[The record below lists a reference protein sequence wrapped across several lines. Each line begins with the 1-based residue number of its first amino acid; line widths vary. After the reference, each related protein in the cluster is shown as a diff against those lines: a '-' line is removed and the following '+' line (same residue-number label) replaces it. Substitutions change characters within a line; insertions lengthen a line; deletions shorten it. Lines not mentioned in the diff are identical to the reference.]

1 MYMKAKLNLLLPV
14 VGVLLAAACST
25 PAKTGLLR
33 DLDYNIPED
42 AIPAPE
48 LRLKMDDRIS
58 IQVFSEQLELAA
70 PFNTAGV
77 QVEGDASTLLS
88 ATYGVDARG
97 EIDFPILGKL
107 QVEGRTL
114 DEVQKMIADE
124 INRRGYIKDPV
135 VKAELENF
143 TVTVLGEL
151 GQMIIPVE
159 GNSMTILQVIAQL
172 SNQMETAKIPDVMV
186 IRTVD
191 GKREAFRVDL
201 QTKEL
206 YNSPVFYLQ
215 QNDIIYVKP
224 RGLKL
229 SNGGDLF
236 LKILSPTIAAVSA
249 IAYMLLWS
257 SR

>member
-1 MYMKAKLNLLLPV
+1 MYMSKMIKLLPV
-14 VGVLLAAACST
+14 VGVLLVAACST

-33 DLDYNIPED
+33 DLDYNVPEA
-42 AIPAPE
+42 AIAAPE

-77 QVEGDASTLLS
+77 QIEGDASTLLS

-107 QVEGRTL
+107 QVEGKTL
-114 DEVQKMIADE
+114 NEVQKMIADE
-124 INRRGYIKDPV
+124 ITRRGYIKDPV

-151 GQMIIPVE
+151 GQMVIPVE
-159 GNSMTILQVIAQL
+159 GNSMNLLQVMAQL
-172 SNQMETAKIPDVMV
+172 SNQLETAKLPDVMV

-191 GKREAFRVDL
+191 GKREAYRVDF
-201 QTKEL
+201 QTKEI

-236 LKILSPTIAAVSA
+236 LKILSPTIAAASA

-257 SR
+257 AR